1 MAPSMSERR
10 FRLSIRLKAAVLLV
24 AIAALPA
31 GVVAQRLTGINRG
44 AVETSERHLQAS
56 VLAELSQSVLARVR
70 AVEADARAVANA
82 LTLAAARPDAGAA
95 TEAAVRSVV
104 ATRTAIDSVR
114 FEVPSAKTDLLIKKQ
129 GSESVDA
136 PHSTAEMRSQADE
149 RGVSFVMT
157 GPGTGAVV
165 VPVTKVDAHGASGYV
180 TVRADLGVLG
190 DQLKELADT
199 RFGGGG
205 TKFLVADGAR
215 RAVAAHGD
223 AAITSGS
230 DVANLPI
237 WEVIPRGA
245 SWSSRVAVVSG
256 FKEGG
261 AAQVGGIESVEE
273 LGWAVALWRPESVA
287 YATVIDMQRQS
298 SWVLGFALLGA
309 LIVGFAAGEGVTRP
323 VLAIAKQAALIGNR
337 RWGEVKLERAR
348 NDELGDLAVSVGQM
362 AKDLQT
368 SEAEIEK
375 EAKLRGDLSRFMS
388 KELVEAI
395 VRGDHPLAL
404 GGKRTEISVLFADVV
419 AFTPL
424 AESRPAEEVVTLL
437 NELFSMLSEVVFR
450 HHGTVDKFI
459 GDCIM
464 AVWGAPVSQPDHARR
479 ALAAAE
485 DMQRF
490 LESANQVWKTTHGV
504 ELRLAIGVNSGE
516 AIVGN
521 IGSDKRMEYTVV
533 GDVVNVAA
541 RLEAIANPNQ
551 ILVAERTVELAGDEF
566 ELKALGPHQLTGRKA
581 ATAVFELRLD
591 VADV

>member
-1 MAPSMSERR
+1 MSDGG

-31 GVVAQRLTGINRG
+31 AVVAERLTGINRG

-56 VLAELSQSVLARVR
+56 VLAEVAASVLARVR

-82 LTLAAARPDAGAA
+82 LTLAAARPGVSEDAL
-95 TEAAVRSVV
+95 RSVV
-104 ATRTAIDSVR
+104 ATRTSIDAVR

-129 GSESVDA
+129 GGEALDA
-136 PHSTAEMRSQADE
+136 PHSTEETRRQADE

-157 GPGTGAVV
+157 GPGTGAIV
-165 VPVTKVDAHGASGYV
+165 VPVAKADPAGSSGYV
-180 TVRADLGVLG
+180 TVRADLTVLEA
-190 DQLKELADT
+190 ELRDLAET
-199 RFGGGG
+199 RFTGGEV
-205 TKFLVADGAR
+205 TFLVADGAR

-223 AAITSGS
+223 ETLRSGA
-230 DVANLPI
+230 DVASLPV
-237 WEVIPRGA
+237 WGVLPRGA
-245 SWSSRVAVVSG
+245 SWTTRVAVVSG
-256 FKEGG
+256 FSAGS

-273 LGWAVALWRPESVA
+273 LGWAVALWRPERVA
-287 YATVIDMQRQS
+287 YATVFDMQRQS
-298 SWVLGFALLGA
+298 TWVLAFALLGA
-309 LIVGFAAGEGVTRP
+309 LMAGFAAGERVTRP
-323 VLAIAKQAALIGNR
+323 VLGIAQQAALIGQR
-337 RWGEVKLERAR
+337 RWGEVRVESKR
-348 NDELGDLAVSVGQM
+348 NDELGDLSRSIGKM
-362 AKDLQT
+362 AKDLET

-395 VRGDHPLAL
+395 VRGEHPLAL
-404 GGKRTEISVLFADVV
+404 GGTRSEISVLFADVV

-464 AVWGAPVSQPDHARR
+464 AVWGAPVAQPDHARR

-485 DMQRF
+485 DMLRF
-490 LESANQVWKTTHGV
+490 LETANQGWKTQFGV

-541 RLEAIANPNQ
+541 RLEAVAKPNQ
-551 ILVAERTVELAGDEF
+551 ILVAERTAELAGDGF
-566 ELKALGPHQLTGRKA
+566 ELRSLGPHQLTGRKT
-581 ATAVFELRLD
+581 ATTVYELGLD
-591 VADV
+591 VTDG